1 MIPSNAS
8 LIAQLIADG
17 LIRSPQ
23 VEAAFRA
30 LPRANFAPPD
40 TPIEW
45 IYRDDVIPI
54 KQEGEIW
61 VSTITNP
68 GGIANMLERLQ
79 IEPGMR
85 ILEIGAASGYTAA
98 LLAHLV
104 GENGHVTSVEIDPDL
119 AQMARRNL
127 DAHGLQ
133 RVEVAH
139 FDGSLGYPKNAPY
152 DRILLTVGAWDIP
165 TAWREQLTPN
175 GLLLVSLWVRSV
187 QRSFLFRR
195 TATGLVAQGAQAMS
209 FVRMRGQAAG
219 GEGKTRFG
227 PEHLFYAETDS
238 RNTTHGESLYSLL
251 QQTPQQH
258 RIGIRLCAA
267 EVLNGLVFY
276 LAAHLPNFG
285 SIGARRELMQQNLIA
300 GMPGLSHRHSE
311 TAGLLT
317 PNALCLLHCP
327 PEQNPLTTRTDLPD
341 LYRNLVDFD
350 LHLRTHGAQPQTLT
364 TALRQAIEQWQA
376 AARPTDASLRA
387 EVTFGDDAPPTSP
400 RAVTLHKPSSRLTL
414 QWES

>member
-1 MIPSNAS
+1 MTPSNTS
-8 LIAQLIADG
+8 LINQLIADG
-17 LIRSPQ
+17 FIRSPR

-30 LPRANFAPPD
+30 LPRANFAPPG
-40 TPIEW
+40 TPLEW

-54 KQEGEIW
+54 KQQGDIW

-68 GGIANMLERLQ
+68 GGIAAMLERLQ

-85 ILEIGAASGYTAA
+85 VLEIGAASGYTAA

-104 GENGHVTSVEIDPDL
+104 GESGQVTTVEIDPEL

-127 DAHGLQ
+127 DAHDLQ
-133 RVEVAH
+133 RVHVAH
-139 FDGSLGYPKNAPY
+139 FDGSLGYPANAPY

-165 TAWREQLTPN
+165 PAWHEQLTPQ
-175 GLLLVSLWVRSV
+175 GLLLVSLWVRSI
-187 QRSFLFRR
+187 QRSFLFQR
-195 TATGLVAQGAQAMS
+195 TPTGFVAQGAQAMS

-219 GEGKTRFG
+219 NEGKTRFG
-227 PEHLFYAETDS
+227 PENLLYAETDN
-238 RNTTHGESLYSLL
+238 RNTTHAEQLYALL
-251 QQTPQQH
+251 QQQPQQH
-258 RIGIRLCAA
+258 PTAIRLCAA

-285 SIGARRELMQQNLIA
+285 SIGARRELTQQNLIA
-300 GMPGLSHRHSE
+300 CMPGLSHRHCE

-317 PNALCLLHCP
+317 DDALCLLHCP
-327 PEQNPLTTRTDLPD
+327 PEQNPFFTRLDLPD

-350 LHLRTHGAQPQTLT
+350 LYLRMHGNNQSLQLQ
-364 TALRQAIEQWQA
+364 LRRTIEQWHD

-387 EVTFGDDAPPTSP
+387 EVTFGDAAPPANP
-400 RAVTLHKPSSRLTL
+400 RVLTLQKPSSRINLF
-414 QWES
+414 WES